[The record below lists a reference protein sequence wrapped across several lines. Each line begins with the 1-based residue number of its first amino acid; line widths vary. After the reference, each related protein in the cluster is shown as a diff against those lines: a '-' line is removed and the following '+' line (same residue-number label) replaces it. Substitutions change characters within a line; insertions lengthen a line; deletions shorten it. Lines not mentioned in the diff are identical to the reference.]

1 MPRLYSGCYGLGS
14 RDLQPEGLIA
24 AVENM
29 IPGGAGRKFFYLSI
43 AFMRDAAD
51 PYS

>member
-14 RDLQPEGLIA
+14 RDLQPEALIG

-29 IPGGAGRKFFYLSI
+29 LPDGAQRSSSTSRSTSCAI
-43 AFMRDAAD
+43 R
-51 PYS
+51 